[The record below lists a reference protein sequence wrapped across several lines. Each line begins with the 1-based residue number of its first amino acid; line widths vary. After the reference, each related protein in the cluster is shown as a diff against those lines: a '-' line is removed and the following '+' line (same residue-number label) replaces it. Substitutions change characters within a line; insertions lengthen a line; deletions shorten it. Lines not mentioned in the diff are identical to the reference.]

1 MSFCSD
7 IQLYLR
13 LNLVFSLR
21 MLSTLDAGFLVVNTS
36 RENQPCMD
44 VGEACSG
51 PISTLHTAGSHLA
64 VLPPPPPLRRSL
76 SGDLIDSATTPALSL
91 EPFCFLLFHICP
103 RILLSMLYQRALRRF
118 LYCQTLESIGL
129 SACAGL
135 TKKFFFVVLIFPVS
149 R

>member
-1 MSFCSD
+1 MTIRMSFCSD

-64 VLPPPPPLRRSL
+64 VLPPPPPLFAALYLVIL
-76 SGDLIDSATTPALSL
+76 SIAP
-91 EPFCFLLFHICP
+91 PRLLF
-103 RILLSMLYQRALRRF
+103 LWSLFASF
-118 LYCQTLESIGL
+118 SFT
-129 SACAGL
+129 
-135 TKKFFFVVLIFPVS
+135 FVPVS
-149 R
+149 SCLCSINER